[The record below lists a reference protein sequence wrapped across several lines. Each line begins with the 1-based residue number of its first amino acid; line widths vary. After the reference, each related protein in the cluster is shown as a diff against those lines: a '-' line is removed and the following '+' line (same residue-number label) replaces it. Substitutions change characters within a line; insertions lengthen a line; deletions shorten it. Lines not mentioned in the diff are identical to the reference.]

1 MGIVI
6 DPGSNFVENFYRLGF
21 SLEEI
26 DLIIIT
32 HDHIDHLSDL
42 DPLLSLIDYRNLLGD
57 EKFKDRELII
67 LGNRSI
73 MNRYRFFNRSK
84 KDNIKV
90 FEFGRVSEVV
100 RHFNPSYNF
109 QIYARPADHP
119 DCALKNSYGLQIKV
133 GGEHGPSLGITSDT
147 KMMATKAWQ
156 KILNSDVLV
165 AHLSSVP
172 MTQLFKLSGLSIG
185 NQDNKW
191 LQKIWDDIIEKQ
203 TTLHRQINFALWLKG
218 KSTEA
223 SPFKEISEDFK
234 PPGSHLYL
242 EGILEYARL
251 FLRKRKGKKGLFIVS
266 ELREELGSFRNK
278 IAESLNYHIF
288 EPEVKKVHQALTADH
303 GLEVIIDKISEGEN
317 KIQVL
322 CSTCDLDNDT
332 ASEERYHDPL
342 DIKEVCIKG
351 EDEGIF
357 YNCLRHDPGTQLDPM
372 FVERMERYDVFGR
385 PLSRG

>member
-322 CSTCDLDNDT
+322 CST
-332 ASEERYHDPL
+332 
-342 DIKEVCIKG
+342 
-351 EDEGIF
+351 
-357 YNCLRHDPGTQLDPM
+357 M
-372 FVERMERYDVFGR
+372 
-385 PLSRG
+385 